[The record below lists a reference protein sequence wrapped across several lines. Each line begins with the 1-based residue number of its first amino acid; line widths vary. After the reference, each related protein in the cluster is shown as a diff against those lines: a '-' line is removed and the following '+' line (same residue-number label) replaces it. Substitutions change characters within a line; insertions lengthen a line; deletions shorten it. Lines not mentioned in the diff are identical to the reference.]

1 MKREDLK
8 KLLEC
13 HRFDLDD
20 VDMIWYK
27 SDRVGDLSGAL
38 LTLADYIPS
47 MIDADYK
54 SVNKTI
60 ININGSYIVPRI
72 EDQINRLYD
81 TPRRWEEHLRESR
94 LNRVRKYFK
103 DRNDRK
109 YAEKVLSQPIYDYE
123 KLIKQLT
130 KNKEENLQCC

>member
-8 KLLEC
+8 KLIEC
-13 HRFDLDD
+13 HGFDLDD

-27 SDRVGDLSGAL
+27 GDRVGDLSGAL

-130 KNKEENLQCC
+130 KNKEENLQ